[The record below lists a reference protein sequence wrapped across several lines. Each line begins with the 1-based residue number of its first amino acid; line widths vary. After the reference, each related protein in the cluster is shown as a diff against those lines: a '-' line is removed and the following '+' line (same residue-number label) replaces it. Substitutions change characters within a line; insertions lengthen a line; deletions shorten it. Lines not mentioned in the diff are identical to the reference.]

1 MIGIYKITSP
11 TGRIYIGQS
20 IDLKYRFDTYRRLG
34 KQVSSSPKL
43 YRSLLK
49 YGYFNHNFEIIEEC
63 SVENLNKRERYWQD
77 FYNANSEQNLNCIL
91 TSTDTIKGVGVKIS
105 DKQKMQISKAHKGKK
120 LSEETIKKI
129 KLARSKQV
137 ITEQHKRKI
146 SENSGSARIILDI
159 NTGVFYN
166 SAKEVSNL
174 YGINHNS
181 LICRLIGRVKNK
193 SSFKYV

>member
-91 TSTDTIKGVGVKIS
+91 TSTDVIKGVGVKIS

-120 LSEETIKKI
+120 LSDETIKKI

-146 SENSGSARIILDI
+146 SENSGSARIILDM